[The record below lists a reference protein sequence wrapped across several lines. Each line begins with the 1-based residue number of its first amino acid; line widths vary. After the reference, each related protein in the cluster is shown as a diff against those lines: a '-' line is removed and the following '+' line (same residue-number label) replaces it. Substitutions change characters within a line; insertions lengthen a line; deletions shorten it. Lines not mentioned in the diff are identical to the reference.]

1 MTATRLLDTIEYL
14 HYNFCAGP
22 EVGDTYLAMRISLPI
37 SKKGLIYPH
46 GCHYSNLRDYFMQEH
61 SPIELYVTLSNEQQN
76 AQVEKILAAINLD
89 SVVFYTLEAAHIV
102 QPVMLTLLITDDA
115 GIRDM
120 NKQYREQDKAT
131 DVLSFP
137 LLEHPIVEAPDDQ
150 LWPPPVDEE
159 GKTTS
164 SESNTTFITPPGMIT
179 NLGDIVISW
188 PTILTQAQTA
198 GHDYRIELLY
208 LFSHGILHLIGY
220 DDQTEAGYQAM
231 VTIQQAVLKKLGQK
245 AYLQ

>member
-1 MTATRLLDTIEYL
+1 
-14 HYNFCAGP
+14 
-22 EVGDTYLAMRISLPI
+22 
-37 SKKGLIYPH
+37 
-46 GCHYSNLRDYFMQEH
+46 MQAH
-61 SPIELYVTLSNEQQN
+61 SPIELYVTLGNDKQN
-76 AQVEKILAAINLD
+76 AQVEQILATINLD
-89 SVVFYTLEAAHIV
+89 SVVFYTLQAAHIA

-137 LLEHPIVEAPDDQ
+137 LLEHPIVEAPEDQ
-150 LWPPPVDEE
+150 LWPPPVDED
-159 GKTTS
+159 GNVVTTS
-164 SESNTTFITPPGMIT
+164 SEANTTFITPPGMIT

-188 PTILTQAQTA
+188 PTILQQAQEA

-245 AYLQ
+245 AYQE